1 MINKTWGYGS
11 SQVLAKFDF
20 QNHIKKK
27 SDEVVCTYNPTSMVR
42 EKGGTW
48 EFVG

>member
-1 MINKTWGYGS
+1 MFNKKKWGYGS
-11 SQVLAKFDF
+11 SQVLAKLDF

-27 SDEVVCTYNPTSMVR
+27 SDDIYNPTSMVA
-42 EKGGTW
+42 ETGGAW